1 MSPVADLPPLLHV
14 ETAVVDLTNHSPL
27 GQFTTAKRAW
37 KSYQVQPGDTL
48 YDLAIEHKTTVASLV
63 KRNNIQ
69 GFIRPGQVIEL
80 PGKAAAK
87 DKSST
92 KSSSQGSSQ
101 GNTKSESKGSTTS
114 SGGTITVRSGDTL
127 SSLSL
132 QHNASIGSI
141 MRANNLTSTMIHP
154 GQKLTIPGA
163 NGASSGSEK
172 SGSSK
177 SGSRKSSSGKASA
190 GPSAKVT
197 VRPGDTLS
205 HISAHHNVSVSAIIK
220 ANNLPSA
227 MIYPGQQL
235 TIPGA
240 KGATSSEGGSKTSG
254 SGKAADTA
262 RTGGTVTV
270 RAGDTLSGIAASQ
283 GVSLSALLNANPGI
297 NARGLHVGQKVNLP
311 GGSSAASRSGAF
323 RDGEGATAGAPKT
336 FLHYTYS
343 DKVAGSAA
351 ANREYLSGVPVP
363 TKDEIKAMVRD
374 TAKRHGV
381 DPNLMLGLSF
391 TESGWN
397 HRAVSP
403 ANAIGTMQ
411 VIPSTGDWASNMVG
425 RELNLLDPQDNI
437 TAGTVIMRA
446 LQRSADNEDQAIGG
460 YYQGLYGVQT
470 HGMLPDTKNYVRT
483 VKAHRDRM

>member
-14 ETAVVDLTNHSPL
+14 ETPVIDLSNHSPL

-37 KSYQVQPGDTL
+37 KSYQVQSGDTL

-63 KRNNIQ
+63 KRNDIK
-69 GFIRPGQVIEL
+69 GFIRPGQVIEV

-87 DKSST
+87 DKSSAKGSSKSGAT
-92 KSSSQGSSQ
+92 SSSKNSS
-101 GNTKSESKGSTTS
+101 KP
-114 SGGTITVRSGDTL
+114 SGGTTTVRSGDTL
-127 SSLSL
+127 SGLSA
-132 QHNASIGSI
+132 QHNVSVGSI
-141 MRANNLTSTMIHP
+141 MRANGLTSSMIHP
-154 GQKLTIPGA
+154 GQQLTIPGA
-163 NGASSGSEK
+163 KGESSST
-172 SGSSK
+172 SSTGSSA
-177 SGSRKSSSGKASA
+177 KSSSGKASS

-205 HISAHHNVSVSAIIK
+205 HISARHNVSVSAIIK

-240 KGATSSEGGSKTSG
+240 TGSAAEGSKSTGGGAEKS
-254 SGKAADTA
+254 SSKPRA
-262 RTGGTVTV
+262 GGTVTV
-270 RAGDTLSGIAASQ
+270 RSGDTLSGIADTQ

-311 GGSSAASRSGAF
+311 GGTSTASRSGAY
-323 RDGEGATAGAPKT
+323 RDGEGAKDGAPKT

-351 ANREYLSGVPVP
+351 ANREYLAGAPVP
-363 TKDEIKAMVRD
+363 TKAEVKAMVRD

-381 DPNLMLGLSF
+381 DPDLMLGLSF

-411 VIPSTGDWASNMVG
+411 VIPTTGDWASNMVG

-446 LQRSADNEDQAIGG
+446 LLRSADNEDQAIGG

-483 VKAHRDRM
+483 VQHHRDRM